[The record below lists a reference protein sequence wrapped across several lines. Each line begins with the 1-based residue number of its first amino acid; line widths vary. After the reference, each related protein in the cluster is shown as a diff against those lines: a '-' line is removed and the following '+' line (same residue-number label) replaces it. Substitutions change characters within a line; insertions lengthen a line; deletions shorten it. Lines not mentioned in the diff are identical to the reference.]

1 MTRFFAPHRVISA
14 LQRRFA
20 LLIYAQ
26 TPVGMKIHET
36 RWQHYGIGQR
46 CLRGL
51 RPDYRQEEEMSMGKV
66 IGIDL
71 GTTNSCVA
79 VMDGSQP
86 RVIENSEGARTTP
99 SIVAFKD
106 DERLVGQPAKRQAVT
121 NPDNTVFAVKRL
133 IGRRFDDPAV
143 LKDKA
148 LVPFEIVNG
157 GNGDAWV
164 EASGEKY
171 SPSQISA
178 IILQK
183 MKETAE
189 SYLGEDVT
197 QAVITV
203 PAYFNDAQRQATKD
217 AGKIAGLEVMRII
230 NEPTA
235 AALAYGLDKKDSK
248 TIAVYDLG
256 GGTFD
261 VTILEIDDGLF
272 EVKSTNGDTFLGGED
287 FDMRIVQYLADQ
299 FKKENNVD
307 LTKDKMAL
315 QRLKEA
321 AEKAK
326 IELSSSSQTEIN
338 QPFISMGSD
347 GQPLHMVMKLTRAK
361 LESLV
366 SDLVKRSM
374 DPCKAA
380 LKDAGLTTGDIDE
393 VILVGGMTRMPRVME
408 EVTKFFGKEPHKG
421 VNPDEVVAM
430 GAAIQAGVL
439 QGDVKDVVLL
449 DVTPLSLGIETLGGV
464 FTRLIDRNTTI
475 PTKKSQVFSTAE
487 DNQNAVTIRVFQG
500 EREMAS
506 DNKMLGQFNLEDI
519 PPAPRGLPQIEVTF
533 DINADGI
540 VSVSAKDK
548 GTGREQNIT
557 IQASGGLSDEDI
569 EQMVRDAEEN
579 AEGDKQRKEM
589 VEARNQAESL
599 IHSTEKAM
607 EEHKEKVDPTTIEAI
622 DLAIAALKDDL
633 EGDNPDK
640 IKSGIQNVTEASMKL
655 GEAIYKAQ
663 QAEEAGEAA
672 EDDEG
677 GPSGVDDDIV
687 DADFED
693 LDDDKR
699 S

>member
-1 MTRFFAPHRVISA
+1 
-14 LQRRFA
+14 
-20 LLIYAQ
+20 
-26 TPVGMKIHET
+26 
-36 RWQHYGIGQR
+36 
-46 CLRGL
+46 
-51 RPDYRQEEEMSMGKV
+51 MGKV

-79 VMDGSQP
+79 IMDGSQA

-99 SIVAFKD
+99 SIVAFAD

-121 NPDNTVFAVKRL
+121 NPEATIFAVKRL
-133 IGRRFDDPAV
+133 IGRRTTDAEV
-143 LKDKA
+143 TKDQKI
-148 LVPFEIVNG
+148 VPYKIVDG

-164 EASGEKY
+164 EAKGERY

-178 IILQK
+178 FILGK

-189 SYLGEDVT
+189 SYLGEEVT

-217 AGKIAGLEVMRII
+217 AGKIAGLEVLRII

-235 AALAYGLDKKDSK
+235 AALAYGLDKKESK

-287 FDMRIVQYLADQ
+287 FDMRIVNYLADE
-299 FKKENNVD
+299 FKKEHQVD

-338 QPFISMGSD
+338 QPFISMGSG

-366 SDLVKRSM
+366 GDLIKNSLK
-374 DPCKAA
+374 PCAAA
-380 LKDAGLTTGDIDE
+380 LKDAGISKEEIDE
-393 VILVGGMTRMPRVME
+393 VVLVGGQTRMPKVME

-475 PTKKSQVFSTAE
+475 PTKKSQIFSTAE
-487 DNQNAVTIRVFQG
+487 DNQSAVTIRVFQG
-500 EREMAS
+500 EREMAA
-506 DNKMLGQFNLEDI
+506 DNKLLGQFNLEQI

-533 DINADGI
+533 DIDANGI

-548 GTGREQNIT
+548 GTNKEQKIT
-557 IQASGGLSDEDI
+557 IQASGGLSDDDI
-569 EQMVRDAEEN
+569 EKMVKEAEEN
-579 AEGDKQRKEM
+579 AEKDKERREL

-599 IHSTEKAM
+599 IHSTEKSI
-607 EEHKEKVDPTTIEAI
+607 EEHGDKVDPSTIEAI
-622 DLAIAALKDDL
+622 ELAISALKDDL
-633 EGDNPDK
+633 EKDGVAAEK
-640 IKSGIQNVTEASMKL
+640 IKAGIQNVTEAAMRL

-663 QAEEAGEAA
+663 ADSAEGSDDPEASANAG
-672 EDDEG
+672 
-677 GPSGVDDDIV
+677 SSSQDDDIV

-693 LDDDKR
+693 LGNDKR
-699 S
+699 G